1 MRYRVLGPVTLR
13 PRTPTA
19 AKVRVLLATL
29 LVRANEVVSS
39 QALIDELWGDEP
51 PRTAATTL
59 QVYVSQLRN
68 LLAEQAQYRGPR
80 DSLLRTQPPGY
91 RIQVGPEE
99 LDLSRF
105 EILHDSGR
113 RAYESGDYEKAGLWL
128 REALGLWSGAALSGI
143 PHGPL
148 LSAAA
153 VHLEE
158 SKVAVLEQR
167 IAADL
172 RLGRHTELIAELLAM
187 AAEHP
192 YREALHAHLMVALY
206 RSERQS
212 DALLAFRS
220 VRRALID
227 ELGVEPG
234 PRLARLH
241 ERILRS
247 DPALAW
253 QERKPAA
260 GRPPV
265 SWLPPTA
272 GDLVG
277 RDRQLASA
285 VRMIEGEGEGGSARL
300 LVVSGNSGVGKTAF
314 AVELARRHAESF
326 PDGQALVELR
336 GARGEALD
344 PGAAAAAVL
353 HRVEPG
359 PAPGGPRS
367 DARQELERALHGRR
381 LLLVLDD
388 AASEAQVR
396 PVAAALDDGLLLVT
410 SRRGLVG
417 LDDARQLTL
426 EVLTPAE
433 AQRLL
438 AAVAGAPMAEDPA
451 AAREIARLCGRL
463 PLALRVAGAAL
474 NARPHWTAATL
485 AERLA
490 DQRSAL
496 DLLTAGDLDVRAAL
510 MVGYREL
517 GAAEQ
522 RAFRLLSIAA
532 EPGFAL
538 WSAAVLLGT
547 SPAQAEQQLELL
559 VEARLLEN
567 AGTARGSEHRYGY
580 HRLLRSLAQERLRDT
595 DSEEQRRDA
604 ADRLGRAYLALAR
617 YADGL
622 LMPGRSALPAH
633 GGTGGSAGRLDPA
646 GIVGGSPVH
655 WFQQEIHGL
664 LDAVRYAAEA
674 GNPSLVLELARAVSG
689 YLEAGARWGEWSE
702 VLDLALDAAVAD
714 GDDEGRAEVLRMRG
728 DLAWQQRRT
737 AAASGCYTDARQLFE
752 QVDDPSGVVRC
763 LIGAGDCALSDGDPA
778 LAERCYREA
787 SERMPAGLDERASV
801 DARRGLAL
809 VALVRGRAEDALERF
824 QEFTEAA
831 ERLGDQRL
839 ARFGQRNVERILE
852 HLVDWSHSQRMP
864 PPLVVEA
871 RPGVW
876 LVQAVAGSGV

>member
-39 QALIDELWGDEP
+39 QTLIDELWGDEP

-68 LLAEQAQYRGPR
+68 LLADQAEYRGPR

-99 LDLSRF
+99 LDLARF

-113 RAYESGDYEKAGLWL
+113 RAYEGGDYEKAGLWL
-128 REALGLWSGAALSGI
+128 REALALWSGAALSGI

-172 RLGRHTELIAELLAM
+172 RLGRHSELIAELLAM

-212 DALLAFRS
+212 DALQAFRS
-220 VRRALID
+220 IRRALID

-247 DPALAW
+247 DPALVW
-253 QERKPAA
+253 QERKPAV

-265 SWLPPTA
+265 SWLPPAA

-277 RDRQLASA
+277 RDRMLASA
-285 VRMIEGEGEGGSARL
+285 ARMIQGEGEGGSARL

-314 AVELARRHAESF
+314 AVELARRHAELF
-326 PDGQALVELR
+326 PDGQALVALR

-344 PGAAAAAVL
+344 QAAAAAAVL

-359 PAPGGPRS
+359 PARATARS
-367 DARQELERALHGRR
+367 DAPQELERALHGRR

-388 AASEAQVR
+388 AVSEAQVR

-410 SRRGLVG
+410 SRRSLVG

-426 EVLTPAE
+426 DVLTLAD

-438 AAVAGAPMAEDPA
+438 TAVVGVPMAEDPA

-485 AERLA
+485 VERLA
-490 DQRSAL
+490 DQRTAL
-496 DLLTAGDLDVRAAL
+496 DLLSVGDLDVRAAL

-517 GAAEQ
+517 GDVDQ
-522 RAFRLLSIAA
+522 RAFRLLSIAPA
-532 EPGFAL
+532 PGFAR
-538 WSAAVLLGT
+538 WSAAVLLGV
-547 SPAQAEQQLELL
+547 SPVQAEQRLELL

-567 AGTARGSEHRYGY
+567 AGAARDSEHRYGY
-580 HRLLRSLAQERLRDT
+580 HRLLRSLAQEQLLDT
-595 DSEEQRRDA
+595 ESAEQRRDA

-622 LMPGRSALPAH
+622 LMPGRSLAPAH

-646 GIVGGSPVH
+646 RIVGSSPVH
-655 WFQQEIHGL
+655 WFQEECQGL
-664 LDAVRYAAEA
+664 LDAVHHAGEA
-674 GNPSLVLELARAVSG
+674 GNWALVLELTRAMSG
-689 YLEAGARWGEWSE
+689 YLEAAARWGEWAE
-702 VLDLALDAAVAD
+702 VLDLAMNAAVA
-714 GDDEGRAEVLRMRG
+714 GGNDEARADVLRMLG

-737 AAASGCYTDARQLFE
+737 AVASGYYTDARELFE
-752 QVDDPSGVVRC
+752 RAEDRSGAVRC
-763 LIGAGDCALSDGDPA
+763 LIGAGDCALSEGDPG
-778 LAERCYREA
+778 LAEQCYREA
-787 SERMPAGLDERASV
+787 WDRVPAGLDERASV

-809 VALVRGRAEDALERF
+809 VALVCGRAEDALQSF

-831 ERLGDQRL
+831 EHLGDQRL

-876 LVQAVAGSGV
+876 LVQAVAGADL